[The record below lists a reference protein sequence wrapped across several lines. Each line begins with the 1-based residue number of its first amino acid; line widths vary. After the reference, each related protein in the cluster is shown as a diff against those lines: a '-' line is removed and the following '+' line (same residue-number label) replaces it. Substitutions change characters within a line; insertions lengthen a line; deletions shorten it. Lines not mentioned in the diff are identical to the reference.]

1 MVKLSFTFCCLV
13 TSFFNLS
20 TSILT
25 DDNCALKKNK
35 ETKTQIKV
43 SCEDLLGFAAEYV
56 RSKRISE
63 IENMD
68 TDELLK

>member
-1 MVKLSFTFCCLV
+1 MHTYKGKTLIINHDGDYKGECY
-13 TSFFNLS
+13 
-20 TSILT
+20 II
-25 DDNCALKKNK
+25 DK

-43 SCEDLLGFAAEYV
+43 SCEDLLEFVAEYI
-56 RSKRISE
+56 RSKRIAK

>member
-1 MVKLSFTFCCLV
+1 MHTYKGKTLIIHHDGDYEGECYIV
-13 TSFFNLS
+13 
-20 TSILT
+20 
-25 DDNCALKKNK
+25 DK

-43 SCEDLLGFAAEYV
+43 SCEDLLEFAAEYV